1 MQNNGPCE
9 VGTHCPRRRRCPIG
23 SHKERVGNNL
33 VCTENNE
40 GYVGKRNRRSCR
52 KNQVCLARRRCK
64 NGTRRK
70 RNAAGQMVCRRVRG
84 VPTPTPQRGDDQ
96 EASLGFRMYN
106 HGPPSS
112 VVTENNS
119 AEQEIL
125 NELAENE
132 STPSLFDAGPGVADV
147 PVQQFAPNGLPE
159 ATSLQEAASEYNRE
173 ALRQE
178 ALRQE
183 ALRQE
188 ALRQEA
194 LQETPSSSWS
204 TSRQGSNINV
214 FPDVFAS
221 RNTPS
226 ANARSTRGQNININ
240 NPPPLDANDYVDG
253 YQPIFEADELAQDAA
268 INQPVGD
275 DNPQYDEAIE
285 NVAQN
290 DNPVVNNSPID
301 AAPAAAPAAA
311 PVVPAVASPVN
322 PPPNAGRHPIG
333 KVPRNKVNRQ
343 PIVPINNPMMT
354 RGRQRES
361 AIEKNPRNKV
371 NRQPIV
377 PINNPMMTRGRKR
390 ESAIANRLP
399 SRSAKNKQKGG
410 KGTKKEQKGRNQKT
424 QRNKK
429 P

>member
-1 MQNNGPCE
+1 
-9 VGTHCPRRRRCPIG
+9 
-23 SHKERVGNNL
+23 
-33 VCTENNE
+33 
-40 GYVGKRNRRSCR
+40 
-52 KNQVCLARRRCK
+52 
-64 NGTRRK
+64 
-70 RNAAGQMVCRRVRG
+70 
-84 VPTPTPQRGDDQ
+84 
-96 EASLGFRMYN
+96 MYN

-159 ATSLQEAASEYNRE
+159 ATSLQEAASEYNR
-173 ALRQE
+173 
-178 ALRQE
+178 E

-275 DNPQYDEAIE
+275 DNLQYDDAIE

-361 AIEKNPRNKV
+361 AI
-371 NRQPIV
+371 
-377 PINNPMMTRGRKR
+377 
-390 ESAIANRLP
+390 ANRLP
-399 SRSAKNKQKGG
+399 LRSVRNKQKGG
-410 KGTKKEQKGRNQKT
+410 KSTKKEQKRRNRKT